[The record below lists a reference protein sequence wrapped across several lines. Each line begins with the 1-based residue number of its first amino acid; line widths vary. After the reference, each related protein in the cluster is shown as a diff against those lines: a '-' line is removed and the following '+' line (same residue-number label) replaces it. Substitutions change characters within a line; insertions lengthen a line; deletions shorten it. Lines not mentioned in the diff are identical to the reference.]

1 MGRTGS
7 LVRTSGEGSDVV
19 MKAGRFIPALFALA
33 LLAVSCDQGPTVST
47 TRGVATVE
55 CDESLLPVMQ
65 LQAEDFH
72 NTYPEGRITIRS
84 VEAREAVVNFMN
96 DSIRVITLGRPFN
109 KEELDYLTNANIE
122 YEGYKV
128 AFDAIVVILNKQ
140 HADSTLRITEL
151 DSIFSGTL
159 TRWNIRNKPLID
171 PFIGDINSSTDEV
184 FRTMILGGRPFGQTV
199 TRMKSSES
207 LVGEVKTNPHAIGLV
222 GLSWLRGHD
231 NDVRVC
237 RLGGGTYRPVVRARA
252 VIEGTRGNQQRIVIT
267 ELPLQADRL
276 AFMERIRGLVGR
288 KMLNNVSGIR
298 DESEESKIRIVLALE
313 TQADAHEV
321 LNSLHRQTQTVD
333 TTLVPGQFFS
343 PAQAHVLRKY
353 YPLSR
358 EVYMYTREV
367 RRDVSYGF
375 IAYVKDRK
383 GQQNFLNQGLVPAAQ
398 PVRIV
403 GLTSDKV
410 HQ

>member
-1 MGRTGS
+1 M
-7 LVRTSGEGSDVV
+7 
-19 MKAGRFIPALFALA
+19 
-33 LLAVSCDQGPTVST
+33 
-47 TRGVATVE
+47 
-55 CDESLLPVMQ
+55 
-65 LQAEDFH
+65 
-72 NTYPEGRITIRS
+72 
-84 VEAREAVVNFMN
+84 
-96 DSIRVITLGRPFN
+96 
-109 KEELDYLTNANIE
+109 
-122 YEGYKV
+122 
-128 AFDAIVVILNKQ
+128 
-140 HADSTLRITEL
+140 
-151 DSIFSGTL
+151 
-159 TRWNIRNKPLID
+159 
-171 PFIGDINSSTDEV
+171 
-184 FRTMILGGRPFGQTV
+184 
-199 TRMKSSES
+199 
-207 LVGEVKTNPHAIGLV
+207 
-222 GLSWLRGHD
+222 SWLRGHD

-267 ELPLQADRL
+267 ELPLQMDKP
-276 AFMERIRGLVGR
+276 AFMERLKDLVGN
-288 KMLNNVSGIR
+288 KMLNNVSAIR
-298 DESEESKIRIVLALE
+298 DESEGSRTHIVLALD
-313 TQADAHEV
+313 TQADAYEV
-321 LNSLHRQTQTVD
+321 LNSLQRQTQAAD

-383 GQQNFLNQGLVPAAQ
+383 GQQNFLNHGLVPAAQ

>member
-1 MGRTGS
+1 
-7 LVRTSGEGSDVV
+7 
-19 MKAGRFIPALFALA
+19 MKAGRSILTMLAAALVAL
-33 LLAVSCDQGPTVST
+33 SCDQGPTVST
-47 TRGVATVE
+47 TRGTATVE

-65 LQAEDFH
+65 RQAEDFH
-72 NTYPEGRITIRS
+72 NTYPDGRIIIRP
-84 VEAREAVVNFMN
+84 VEAREAVVNFVN
-96 DSIRVITLGRPFN
+96 DSIRVITMGRPFN
-109 KEELDYLTNANIE
+109 KEELDYLKSANIE

-128 AFDAIVVILNKQ
+128 ALDAIVVILNKQ
-140 HADSTLRITEL
+140 HADSLLRITEL

-184 FRTMILGGRPFGQTV
+184 FRTMILEGKPLGPTV
-199 TRMKSSES
+199 TRVKSSED
-207 LVGEVKTNPHAIGLV
+207 LLEKVKTNPHAIGLV
-222 GLSWLRGHD
+222 GLSWLLGHD
-231 NDVRVC
+231 DAVRVC

-252 VIEGTRGNQQRIVIT
+252 VIEGMKGSQQRIVIL
-267 ELPLQADRL
+267 ELPSQTDKP
-276 AFMERIRGLVGR
+276 AFMQRIRDLVGNR
-288 KMLNNVSGIR
+288 MLGSVSGIR
-298 DESEESKIRIVLALE
+298 DESEGSRIHIVLALE
-313 TQADAHEV
+313 PQADANDV

-383 GQQNFLNQGLVPAAQ
+383 GQQNFLNHGLVPASQ

>member
-1 MGRTGS
+1 M
-7 LVRTSGEGSDVV
+7 RTSNEWGDVA
-19 MKAGRFIPALFALA
+19 MKPGRFILAVVAITLLA
-33 LLAVSCDQGPTVST
+33 LSCDQQPTVST

-55 CDESLLPVMQ
+55 CDESLFPVMQ

-72 NTYPEGRITIRS
+72 NTYPEGKINIRS
-84 VEAREAVVNFMN
+84 IEARDAVVDFVN

-109 KEELDYLTNANIE
+109 KEELDFLKNANID

-128 AFDAIVVILNKQ
+128 ALDAIVVILNKQ
-140 HADSTLRITEL
+140 HTDSMLRITEL

-171 PFIGDINSSTDEV
+171 PFIGGISSSTDEV
-184 FRTMILGGRPFGQTV
+184 FRTMILEGRPFGKTV
-199 TRMKSSES
+199 TRIKSSEKI
-207 LVGEVKTNPHAIGLV
+207 LEEVKTNPHAIGLV

-231 NDVRVC
+231 NEVRVC
-237 RLGGGTYRPVVRARA
+237 RLGGGTYRPVVRVKA
-252 VIEGTRGNQQRIVIT
+252 VIEGMRGNQQRIVIT
-267 ELPLQADRL
+267 ELPQQMDRA
-276 AFMERIRGLVGR
+276 AFMERIKNLVGS
-288 KMLNNVSGIR
+288 KMLNNVSAIR
-298 DESEESKIRIVLALE
+298 DESEGSGTHIVLALE

-321 LNSLHRQTQTVD
+321 LNSLQRQTQVVD
-333 TTLVPGQFFS
+333 TTLIPGQFFS

-383 GQQNFLNQGLVPAAQ
+383 GQQNFLNHGLVPAAQ

-410 HQ
+410 H